1 MFFRARR
8 ALNRAWFDFHLKQV
22 LQTPPLPPA
31 NSEVT
36 VASMLCHGDLIMYL
50 LAAKSLIQR
59 LDVSPQ
65 VVVLNDGSLTEEDI
79 QLLRRHI
86 PSLRTVPIASIE
98 RGRCPKG
105 GAWELLLMMAT
116 LVQDGYVV
124 QVDSDTLTLGP
135 IPEVNAC
142 IGGERDFALLG
153 DRSYPHV
160 ESMLE
165 TVARSRENLHPHV
178 QAHVERNFDK
188 LPESQDLKYLRG
200 NAGFI
205 GFAKGSFDR
214 ERVQWFSDLMRGIA
228 GEKWNE
234 WGSEQVTTNLLIA
247 NSENPLPLPAS
258 RYLSYWAHAD
268 IAYREASFLHFI
280 GPHRYSD
287 GFYRK
292 SAESVLRALQQR

>member
-8 ALNRAWFDFHLKQV
+8 ALNRAWFDFHLKSI
-22 LQTPPLPPA
+22 LQTPSLPPA
-31 NSEVT
+31 DSDVT
-36 VASMLCHGDLIMYL
+36 VASMLCHGDLVMYL
-50 LAAKSLIQR
+50 LAVKSLIRR

-65 VVVLNDGSLTEEDI
+65 VVVLNDGSLTEEDT

-86 PSLRTVPIASIE
+86 PSLRTVPITSIE
-98 RGRCPKG
+98 RGPCPKG
-105 GAWELLLMMAT
+105 GAWELLLMMAE
-116 LVQDGYVV
+116 LVQHSYVV

-142 IGGERDFALLG
+142 VAGARDFALLG
-153 DRSYPHV
+153 DRSHPHV
-160 ESMLE
+160 EPMLE
-165 TVARSRENLHPHV
+165 TVARSKTNLHPHV
-178 QAHVERNFDK
+178 QAYLERNFDQ
-188 LPESQDLKYLRG
+188 LPESANLKYLRG

-205 GFAKGSFDR
+205 GFAQSSFNR
-214 ERVQWFSDLMRGIA
+214 ERVEEFSELMRGLA
-228 GEKWNE
+228 HEKWNE
-234 WGSEQVTTNLLIA
+234 WGSEQVTCNLLIA

-258 RYLSYWAHAD
+258 RYLSYWAHPD

-292 SAESVLRALQQR
+292 SAEIVLRALQQA